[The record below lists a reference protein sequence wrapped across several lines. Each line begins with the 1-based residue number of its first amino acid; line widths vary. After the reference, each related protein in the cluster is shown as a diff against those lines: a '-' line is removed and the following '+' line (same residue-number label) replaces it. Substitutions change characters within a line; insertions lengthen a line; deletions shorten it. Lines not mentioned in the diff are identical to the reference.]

1 VRRLTPAEIP
11 ALQERE
17 GARPEMVA
25 RYLNITARLVV
36 QWERGQK
43 RLQGVSVKLVPL
55 IARHGLA
62 AAA

>member
-1 VRRLTPAEIP
+1 V
-11 ALQERE
+11 QERE
-17 GARPEMVA
+17 RASLEMVA

-43 RLQGVSVKLVPL
+43 RLQDLSVKLVPL